1 VRCRQKK
8 SGVIPELARI
18 ESLEP
23 RVLYSAEA
31 APWLALVDTNHP
43 LDDTGSSL
51 AHSVSRLLPALPEA
65 TVSESEYS
73 DTQLLSLDA
82 TSSTLSVTQVVLVD
96 SSHADIEELLKL
108 LQSNLEGDAQ
118 IAIVSLEGS
127 RDPLSSIADVL
138 SRYDELQAVH
148 IVSHATDGAL
158 LLGDSVIDR
167 ADLLGQ
173 AETVAQWGDAL
184 HVEGDILLYGC
195 NLSSTAEGHLFA
207 KTLSRITSADVA
219 SSSDI
224 TGHAV
229 HEGDWEL
236 EVNVGSVETDVV
248 TPARVQNDW
257 QGSFDITTGL
267 LHHWKLDGN
276 GDDSAGGANMFLH
289 NNVGSPAGLI
299 DQAGDFNE
307 STSLLKHGEVGVW
320 QYSPFDESDFSIS
333 FWMHVNSAGLGAQML
348 GNHVAGS
355 PGFSL
360 YLDSDDHVVF
370 RISDWNTSQQVVST
384 DAVVDGV
391 WRHIVATRTGDT
403 IELTVYNKA
412 TDSFD
417 IVSSQSGGAPLS
429 VGASYPIRAG
439 VINHSTGDYD
449 GLLDDIRIYNRDLS
463 MADIGELISLAD
475 NEQVLVNNEPVE
487 LIAVGSVPVT
497 SNDLLTI
504 DNDTPDNQIVYSIT
518 QNGSVSLFVLNG
530 VFLGAGDT
538 FTQADINNGVVSVAK
553 TATFPT
559 SDSIEFSV
567 DDGQGD
573 FTSASFI
580 VNEAAAANQ
589 PPSDVSPLTELFVSE
604 DASPGSYVGIV
615 VTTDADDSDHTY
627 ALLDDA
633 GGLFTIEQ
641 DTGRIHVAPGAS
653 FNFESVSSYELEVQS
668 TDSAGQSVTGMV
680 PVTVTDVNDAPFLA
694 LPVQITPVVEDDIT
708 NNGDLV
714 GDVFDGAFFDEDQGD
729 VMTGIVVIAN
739 NSTPGTGTWQY
750 QTVGGSWV
758 DIGVVSKADP
768 LVLGVDERIRYVP
781 VSNFNGNIGT
791 LVVHVVDDSQGSG
804 VPLVAHRDPSLF
816 DANGQPTTTRISLF
830 SYGLGGV
837 VTPVN
842 DAPHFANVS
851 QQLRIDE
858 NAPNG
863 TILGTVIGHDV
874 DDATLGYSLTGNS
887 GGRFTIDS
895 VTGEVSVIN
904 SAMLDYETDTFH
916 QITVEITDSAS
927 QVFSASFAVLV
938 NDVNEAPHDITV
950 SAPLTVVENAVAG
963 TVVGV
968 VSGQDVDDATLSYV
982 MEELDAG
989 GRFTI
994 DASTGEITVLDGSLL
1009 DFETG
1014 SSHTIVT
1021 QVTDSGGL
1029 TYVEYFT
1036 VSVLN
1041 EAEAPYDI
1049 TATALVVDENAV
1061 AGTTVGH
1068 AWGLDVDDTPILY
1081 SLIDD
1086 ASGRFSIDANTGE
1099 LTVLDSS
1106 LLDHETNS
1114 SHVILVGV
1122 EDATGLRY
1130 SEYFVVAVSDVNEA
1144 PHAINITAPLSVA
1157 EDAANGDSAG
1167 AVIGTDVDDFV
1178 LSYSLTDN
1186 AGGRFAIDSNTGE
1199 LLVLDST
1206 LLDADVNTS
1215 HDITVEI
1222 EDAAGLTYSQIFTV
1236 NISNVNEAPFD
1247 IVITTPLFIN
1257 ENAAAGDSVGAVLG
1271 QDVDDATVS
1280 YSLAND
1286 ANGRFAIDYATG
1298 EVVVLDG
1305 SQLDFETNTAHQI
1318 SIEVTDAAGLSYAEN
1333 FTVNIT
1339 DVNEAPHAHII
1350 SSPLEVTENA
1360 ANGTFIATIIGLDVD
1375 DATLTYDL
1383 MSDAGGRFAI
1393 DSATG
1398 DLSVLDG
1405 SQLDY
1410 EANSSHPI
1418 TVQISDAAGLTY
1430 SVTISISVLNENE
1443 APHSIATS
1451 APLSVAENA
1460 SNGTLFGA
1468 AVGQDVDD
1476 ASLSYSLSNNANGRF
1491 AIDAASGELSVLDS
1505 SQLDF
1510 ELNGSHRISIDV
1522 EDAAGLV
1529 YTDTFTVT
1537 VTDVNEAPHDITVTA
1552 PLTVVENAA
1561 NGTAIGVLLGLDVDD
1576 ASVSYSLL
1584 NDANGR
1590 FAIDSV
1596 TGELLVLNGS
1606 QLDYEFN
1613 GSHQVTIEVED
1624 AAGLSYTKN
1633 FMVTVSDVN
1642 EAPHAINIIAPLS
1655 VIENA
1660 ANGTSVGMVEGM
1672 DVDDTTLTYS
1682 LVSDANGRFSIDT
1695 TTGVV
1700 SVLNGELLDFEANG
1714 AHQIT
1719 IAVSDQAGLSHQ
1731 GNFIVRVI
1739 NANDAPQLT
1748 PAFINSVAEDE
1759 AEPNGELISSTFATA
1774 FLDADNGD
1782 TLSGIGI
1789 VDNAASA
1796 DGIWQYKVGVGSWQT
1811 IPTVSTSSALML
1823 PTSAEI
1829 RFLPAENY
1837 YGVPEALTVFGFDS
1851 SYIAEYGGQFSDE
1864 TQPEFADLL
1873 TLENTSANTSVS
1885 ENSSKVY
1892 ISVTPVNDEEQ
1903 MVINTGASVVLND
1916 TLTINNT
1923 MLAVSDV
1930 DNSSDELVF
1939 TQDGTWPGIELQV
1952 NGTSANSFTQQEL
1965 DLGLVSFVSMGSV
1978 AGINVLPLIADD
1990 GAGTTTS
1997 LNFSVDVQAQ
2007 VAAEP
2012 EPVPISAAVL
2022 PEPIEFIQEHVLTAI
2037 PSEPLSSVVSFT
2049 SEEQLSSD
2057 SAMTTN
2063 PDDEPSVPTSFEA
2076 TGEQSESGEQGV
2088 PGLGQVVLASL
2099 QLPDFISTERTSLDA
2114 GLVADALSEPR
2125 STIHKS
2131 IKLNAAEQ
2139 VELQMASL
2147 LSLEPLTII
2156 ESSVFSSQ
2164 SDNPGLQNSL
2174 DKLQQQFSKAA
2185 DSMEG
2190 RAVARD
2196 SVIGISLSVTAGFLV
2211 WMLRSGALLASMFS
2225 ISPLWRQLD
2234 PLPILSNN
2242 GENGKSSNGDDDNVE
2257 ELFAEQSKS

>member
-1 VRCRQKK
+1 VRFRQTK
-8 SGVIPELARI
+8 SGVIPGLARI
-18 ESLEP
+18 EQLEP
-23 RVLYSAEA
+23 RVLFSAEA

-43 LDDTGSSL
+43 HEDAGFLL
-51 AHSVSRLLPALPEA
+51 AHSISRLLQALPEA
-65 TVSESEYS
+65 TVSAIEYS

-96 SSHADIEELLKL
+96 STHPDIEELLKL
-108 LQSNLEGDAQ
+108 LQSNLAGDAQ
-118 IAIVSLEGS
+118 IAVVTLESSLE
-127 RDPLSSIADVL
+127 PLSSIADVL

-167 ADLLGQ
+167 SDLLGQ

-236 EVNVGSVETDVV
+236 EVNVGSVDTDVV
-248 TPARVQNDW
+248 TPALVQNDW
-257 QGSFDITTGL
+257 QGSLDITTGL

-276 GDDSAGGANMFLH
+276 GDDSAGGANMLLH
-289 NNVGSPAGLI
+289 NNVGSPTGLI

-307 STSLLKHGEVGVW
+307 STGTLKHGEVGAW
-320 QYSPFDESDFSIS
+320 LYSPFDENDFSIA
-333 FWMHVNSAGLGAQML
+333 FWMHVNSADLGAQML
-348 GNHVAGS
+348 GNLVAGS
-355 PGFSL
+355 TGFSL
-360 YLDSDDHVVF
+360 HLDSNGHVVF
-370 RISDWNTSQQVVST
+370 RISDGNTSQQAVST
-384 DAVVDGV
+384 DAVVDSD
-391 WRHIVATRTGDT
+391 WRHVVATRTGDT
-403 IELTVYNKA
+403 IELTVYNRA

-417 IVSSQSGGAPLS
+417 VVSAQSGGVPLS
-429 VGASYPIRAG
+429 VGASYPVRAG
-439 VINHSTGDYD
+439 VITNAAGDYD

-463 MADIGELISLAD
+463 MADIGQLISLAD
-475 NEQVLVNNEPVE
+475 SEQVLVNNEPVE
-487 LIAVGSVPVT
+487 LIAVDSVPVT

-504 DNDTPDNQIVYSIT
+504 DNDTPDNQIVYSII
-518 QNGSVSLFVLNG
+518 QNGSVSLFLLNG
-530 VFLGAGDT
+530 VFLSAGDT
-538 FTQADINNGVVSVAK
+538 FTQADINKGVVSVAK

-559 SDSIEFSV
+559 SDSIKFSV

-573 FTSASFI
+573 VTSASFI

-604 DASPGSYVGIV
+604 DASPGSYIGIV

-641 DTGRIHVAPGAS
+641 DTGRIYVAPGAS

-668 TDSAGQSVTGMV
+668 TDSAGQSVTGLV

-708 NNGDLV
+708 NNGELV
-714 GDVFDGAFFDEDQGD
+714 GNVFNGAFFDQDQGD

-758 DIGVVSKADP
+758 DVGVVSRADP

-781 VSNFNGNIGT
+781 VNNFNGNIGT
-791 LVVHVVDDSQGSG
+791 LVVHVIDDSQGSG

-927 QVFSASFAVLV
+927 QIFSASFAVLV
-938 NDVNEAPHDITV
+938 SDVNDAPHDITV

-968 VSGQDVDDATLSYV
+968 VSGQDVDDATLSYDI
-982 MEELDAG
+982 EELDAG

-1014 SSHTIVT
+1014 SSHIIVT

-1029 TYVEYFT
+1029 TYVELFT

-1049 TATALVVDENAV
+1049 TATALVVDENTA
-1061 AGTTVGH
+1061 AGTIVGH

-1114 SHVILVGV
+1114 SHVILVEV
-1122 EDATGLRY
+1122 EDTTGLRY

-1144 PHAINITAPLSVA
+1144 PDAINISAPLNVLENASKGTSAGVFIGQDVDDAMLTYSLVNNANGRFAIDANTGELSVLDGSQLDYEANTSHRIEVSIEDAAGLTYTQVFSVNVFDVNEAPHAVNITAPLSVA
-1157 EDAANGDSAG
+1157 EDVANGDSAG
-1167 AVIGTDVDDFV
+1167 AVIGTDVDDFA

-1186 AGGRFAIDSNTGE
+1186 AG
-1199 LLVLDST
+1199 
-1206 LLDADVNTS
+1206 
-1215 HDITVEI
+1215 
-1222 EDAAGLTYSQIFTV
+1222 
-1236 NISNVNEAPFD
+1236 
-1247 IVITTPLFIN
+1247 
-1257 ENAAAGDSVGAVLG
+1257 
-1271 QDVDDATVS
+1271 
-1280 YSLAND
+1280 
-1286 ANGRFAIDYATG
+1286 GRFAIDYATG

-1339 DVNEAPHAHII
+1339 DVNEAPHAHVI
-1350 SSPLEVTENA
+1350 SSPLAVT
-1360 ANGTFIATIIGLDVD
+1360 
-1375 DATLTYDL
+1375 
-1383 MSDAGGRFAI
+1383 
-1393 DSATG
+1393 
-1398 DLSVLDG
+1398 
-1405 SQLDY
+1405 
-1410 EANSSHPI
+1410 
-1418 TVQISDAAGLTY
+1418 
-1430 SVTISISVLNENE
+1430 
-1443 APHSIATS
+1443 
-1451 APLSVAENA
+1451 
-1460 SNGTLFGA
+1460 
-1468 AVGQDVDD
+1468 
-1476 ASLSYSLSNNANGRF
+1476 
-1491 AIDAASGELSVLDS
+1491 
-1505 SQLDF
+1505 
-1510 ELNGSHRISIDV
+1510 
-1522 EDAAGLV
+1522 
-1529 YTDTFTVT
+1529 
-1537 VTDVNEAPHDITVTA
+1537 
-1552 PLTVVENAA
+1552 
-1561 NGTAIGVLLGLDVDD
+1561 
-1576 ASVSYSLL
+1576 
-1584 NDANGR
+1584 
-1590 FAIDSV
+1590 
-1596 TGELLVLNGS
+1596 
-1606 QLDYEFN
+1606 
-1613 GSHQVTIEVED
+1613 
-1624 AAGLSYTKN
+1624 
-1633 FMVTVSDVN
+1633 
-1642 EAPHAINIIAPLS
+1642 
-1655 VIENA
+1655 ENA

-1682 LVSDANGRFSIDT
+1682 LVNDANGRFTIDTATGEVSVLDGSQLDFEANGSHLISVAITDAAGLSYTEVLTVVVVDENEAPHAINVATPLSVTENAVNGMSVGVVAAQDVDDTTLTYSLSDDANGRFSIDAI
-1695 TTGVV
+1695 TGEL
-1700 SVLNGELLDFEANG
+1700 SVLDGSQLDFETNSS
-1714 AHQIT
+1714 HQIT
-1719 IAVSDQAGLSHQ
+1719 IAVSGLARLSHQ
-1731 GNFIVRVI
+1731 GNFIVTVT

-1759 AEPNGELISSTFATA
+1759 AEPNGELISSAFATA

-1811 IPTVSTSSALML
+1811 IPVVSTSSALML

-1851 SYIAEYGGQFSDE
+1851 AYIAEYGGQYSDE
-1864 TQPEFADLL
+1864 TQPEFADLS

-1892 ISVTPVNDEEQ
+1892 ISVTPVNDDEQ
-1903 MVINTGASVVLND
+1903 MVINTGASVVLSG
-1916 TLTINNT
+1916 TLTLNNT
-1923 MLAVSDV
+1923 MLAASDV
-1930 DNSSDELVF
+1930 DHNSDELVF
-1939 TQDGTWPGIELQV
+1939 TQDGTWPDFELQV
-1952 NGTSANSFTQQEL
+1952 NGISANSFTQQEL

-1978 AGINVLPLIADD
+1978 AGINVLPLIVDD
-1990 GAGTTTS
+1990 GAGTTTP

-2007 VAAEP
+2007 VAAKP
-2012 EPVPISAAVL
+2012 EPVPISATAL
-2022 PEPIEFIQEHVLTAI
+2022 PEPIEFIQEHVLTAT
-2037 PSEPLSSVVSFT
+2037 PSEPLSGVVSFT

-2063 PDDEPSVPTSFEA
+2063 PDDEPSVPTSFKA
-2076 TGEQSESGEQGV
+2076 AGEQSESAEQGV

-2099 QLPDFISTERTSLDA
+2099 QLPDFISTARTSLDA
-2114 GLVADALSEPR
+2114 GLVAEALSEPG

-2131 IKLNAAEQ
+2131 VKLNAAEQ

-2147 LSLEPLTII
+2147 LSLEPLTIT
-2156 ESSVFSSQ
+2156 ESLVFSSQ
-2164 SDNPGLQNSL
+2164 SDYPGLQNSL

-2242 GENGKSSNGDDDNVE
+2242 GEDGKISNGDEDNVE